1 MPRNAT
7 YDYARLLAA
16 FGIVL
21 FHADGPGAQ
30 VGYAALP
37 FFLMLM
43 ISLSLPAAQT
53 QSFGR
58 YARTRA
64 QRLLVPWLLWSGI
77 YGILKL
83 AEVLATSATWGD
95 EFRLHM
101 LLTGPALHLWFL
113 PAAFVACLAIQ
124 PVVRRQPAFDGADQT
139 APTDQTTLAIAVAL
153 SFAALALL
161 GLRQDQALP
170 VPLAQWAY
178 VAPAACLGLA
188 LALHRAQPLMAL
200 ALTVGFIGGA
210 WALGWHQGLP
220 QIALAA
226 LMLILCGV
234 IRLPATRLSALAAQF
249 SLGIYL
255 AHPLVFSLLERSTS
269 LSHTTLAYAAV
280 ATLGAMVVAAAVD
293 WALQRPDPALSR

>member
-21 FHADGPGAQ
+21 FHAGGPGAAL
-30 VGYAALP
+30 GYAALP

-43 ISLSLPAAQT
+43 ISLALPAAERQDFT
-53 QSFGR
+53 P

-77 YGILKL
+77 YGFLKL
-83 AEVLATSATWGD
+83 AEVLGTSATWGD
-95 EFRLHM
+95 EFRFYM
-101 LLTGPALHLWFL
+101 CLTGPALHLWFL
-113 PAAFVACLAIQ
+113 PAAFLACLAIQ
-124 PVVRRQPAFDGADQT
+124 PVVRHLPGSARVP
-139 APTDQTTLAIAVAL
+139 LAISL
-153 SFAALALL
+153 TLAALALL
-161 GLRQDQALP
+161 GLRQGQDLP

-188 LALHRAQPLMAL
+188 LALFRSAPLVAL
-200 ALTVGFIGGA
+200 ALTSGFGLLA

-220 QIALAA
+220 QILLAA
-226 LMLILCGV
+226 LALILCGL
-234 IRLPATRLSALAAQF
+234 IRLPTTRASTLAAEV

-255 AHPLVFSLLERSTS
+255 AHPLVFSLLERLTT
-269 LSHTTLAYAAV
+269 LSHTTLAFAAL
-280 ATLGAMVVAAAVD
+280 ATLGAMGIARAVD
-293 WALQRPDPALSR
+293 WTLGRPAPVLVR

>member
-1 MPRNAT
+1 MTRNAT

-21 FHADGPGAQ
+21 FHAGGPGAQ
-30 VGYAALP
+30 IGYAALP

-43 ISLSLPAAQT
+43 ISLALPAAQK
-53 QSFGR
+53 QNFAPYS
-58 YARTRA
+58 RTRA

-95 EFRLHM
+95 EFRAHM
-101 LLTGPALHLWFL
+101 MLTGPALHLWFL

-124 PVVRRQPAFDGADQT
+124 PVVHRQPAPGSASQT
-139 APTDQTTLAIAVAL
+139 ASTEQTTLAIAIAL

-170 VPLAQWAY
+170 VPLAQWVY

-200 ALTVGFIGGA
+200 ALAAGFTGA
-210 WALGWHQGLP
+210 AWGLGWHQGLP

-255 AHPLVFSLLERSTS
+255 AHPLVFSLLERLTS
-269 LSHTTLAYAAV
+269 LSHTTLAFAAI

-293 WALQRPDPALSR
+293 WTLQRPAPALSR